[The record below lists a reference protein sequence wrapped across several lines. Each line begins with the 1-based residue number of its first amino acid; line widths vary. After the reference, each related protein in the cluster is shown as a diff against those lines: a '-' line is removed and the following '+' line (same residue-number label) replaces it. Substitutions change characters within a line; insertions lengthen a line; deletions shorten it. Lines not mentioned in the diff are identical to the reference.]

1 MRVKTKTTIA
11 LGAVLAGAL
20 ALSACSS
27 GGNSSEGGGDAENS
41 TPITIWVDIER
52 KPALDA
58 VAESFTK
65 DTGVPVKIVTKDF
78 ANVDQDFIS

>member
-52 KPALDA
+52 KPGFTDA
-58 VAESFTK
+58 DSRLV
-65 DTGVPVKIVTKDF
+65 
-78 ANVDQDFIS
+78 ISRVQ

>member
-41 TPITIWVDIER
+41 PVFLTRREARVAVIVAPIKEQ
-52 KPALDA
+52 
-58 VAESFTK
+58 
-65 DTGVPVKIVTKDF
+65 F
-78 ANVDQDFIS
+78 AARGSL